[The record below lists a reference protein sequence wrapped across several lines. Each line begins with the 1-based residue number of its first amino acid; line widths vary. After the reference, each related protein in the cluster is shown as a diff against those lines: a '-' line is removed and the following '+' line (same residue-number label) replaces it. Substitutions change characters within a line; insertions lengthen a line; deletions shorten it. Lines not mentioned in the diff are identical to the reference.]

1 MVKADSDVDD
11 SLKERSIASSP
22 LHPDVFNNIVTFKKA
37 AVVEQL
43 NTLFESFSFR
53 KYTEFRL
60 KFQLKNAFPRVKMLQ
75 IPVFQNFSAFV
86 EHV

>member
-1 MVKADSDVDD
+1 MVKTDSDMDN
-11 SLKERSIASSP
+11 SLKERSIAPSP
-22 LHPDVFNNIVTFKKA
+22 LHPYVLDNIVTFKKA

-60 KFQLKNAFPRVKMLQ
+60 KFQLKNAFPRAKMLQ
-75 IPVFQNFSAFV
+75 IPVF
-86 EHV
+86 